1 MTTRGPNTGDRG
13 SVVVA
18 MALAQCPGR
27 GGHAWA
33 VLSYLLGF
41 RRLGWRVTLL
51 DRLPPSQ
58 CVDGAGRPVT
68 PGRSVGYRYARAVLA
83 PFGLAEDYV
92 LLVDGD
98 DEPLGRSRSDLVSD
112 LTSADVLLDVMGFLD
127 DPELRDAARCR
138 AFLDI
143 DPGFPQMWTATGL
156 ADVTAD
162 HDVHLTVGSGVGSGG
177 CSVPTLGVHW
187 RATLPPVVLDQWP
200 MSLAPGRAVTSVV
213 TWRGPFDPVD
223 YTIGLDE
230 GVRGWKIGLSLDFG
244 HVKADSEVRALV
256 EVAARRFEEL
266 GAHVEDVG
274 PLLEPLQKNFEPLW
288 SGSFAVRL
296 RQIPTQLH
304 GKLDPGFRAL
314 AEKGLAITLSDYA
327 RSYEAKSKLARDMKL
342 WHEKYDLLLS
352 PVTPTPP
359 PPVETL
365 YNSDAFPRF
374 SKGAPY
380 TLPFNLTGA
389 PAASMPAGL
398 TKSGLPV
405 AIQIVGPARGD
416 HLVLRAMRAY
426 ESALGWTWPQPR
438 ILETLSKL

>member
-112 LTSADVLLDVMGFLD
+112 LTSADFLLDVMGFLD

-162 HDVHLTVGSGVGSGG
+162 HDVHLTVGSGVGSDG

-200 MSLAPGRAVTSVV
+200 VSFAPGRAVTSVV

-223 YTIGLDE
+223 YDGTRYGLRAHQFRGLAEVATGSPRPLELALDIDPE
-230 GVRGWKIGLSLDFG
+230 DHADRAMLVAAGWDLVDPAAVAATPSDFRCYVRGSTAEFLVAKGMYVQTRGGWVSDRSACYLASGRPVVAQDTGLAAHLPVGDGLVVFDDVAGARSCLDDV
-244 HVKADSEVRALV
+244 HQRYAHHAAAARSLV
-256 EVAARRFEEL
+256 EDHFDSDRVLSRL
-266 GAHVEDVG
+266 IDSV
-274 PLLEPLQKNFEPLW
+274 LEP
-288 SGSFAVRL
+288 A
-296 RQIPTQLH
+296 
-304 GKLDPGFRAL
+304 
-314 AEKGLAITLSDYA
+314 
-327 RSYEAKSKLARDMKL
+327 
-342 WHEKYDLLLS
+342 
-352 PVTPTPP
+352 
-359 PPVETL
+359 
-365 YNSDAFPRF
+365 
-374 SKGAPY
+374 
-380 TLPFNLTGA
+380 
-389 PAASMPAGL
+389 
-398 TKSGLPV
+398 
-405 AIQIVGPARGD
+405 
-416 HLVLRAMRAY
+416 
-426 ESALGWTWPQPR
+426 
-438 ILETLSKL
+438 